1 VQVHPLDRHL
11 VDRRFGL
18 GEPFEQ
24 LPGADASGK
33 RERRVLDQPED
44 LGEAAV

>member
-1 VQVHPLDRHL
+1 VHPLDGHL
-11 VDRRFGL
+11 VDGRFGL

-24 LPGADASGK
+24 LPGACASGK

-44 LGEAAV
+44 LGQAPV